1 MTYLIYTFFQ
11 NSIIH
16 PLFDFDSM
24 LGLSFEEGD
33 PKLERPKGQ
42 KKITSSRN
50 EIGPDSKLGSK
61 SKHHQQ
67 QSCK

>member
-1 MTYLIYTFFQ
+1 MFVLYVFFQ

-16 PLFDFDSM
+16 PLFDFDGM
-24 LGLSFEEGD
+24 FGLSFEEGE
-33 PKLERPKGQ
+33 PKPERPKRQ

-50 EIGPDSKLGSK
+50 EIGPDSKVGSK
-61 SKHHQQ
+61 SKRHQQ